1 MSSENAAIKDETM
14 QDMTRPL
21 PEYYISSSHNVRSID
36 ASVYRNDVVLMRC
49 SIDRRTSLAANS
61 KARVLSRDTFE
72 LCSKGADA
80 SNVRFPDRPIC
91 LLLLQTDS
99 MLCLQSTYG
108 METMEIQSSLTASPS
123 LQRFL
128 LEPSY
133 KLSLNTPFSL
143 RLSQSSSVSKFI
155 VRLIN
160 KTN

>member
-1 MSSENAAIKDETM
+1 MSSDNAAIKDETM

-80 SNVRFPDRPIC
+80 SNVRCPVNLLAFSFTRLTRGFVSSRRMGWRRWRSSRHSWPHPHFEDSCSNRLTSYRSIRLSRFAFPSHPQCR
-91 LLLLQTDS
+91 
-99 MLCLQSTYG
+99 
-108 METMEIQSSLTASPS
+108 SSL
-123 LQRFL
+123 
-128 LEPSY
+128 
-133 KLSLNTPFSL
+133 
-143 RLSQSSSVSKFI
+143 
-155 VRLIN
+155 
-160 KTN
+160 